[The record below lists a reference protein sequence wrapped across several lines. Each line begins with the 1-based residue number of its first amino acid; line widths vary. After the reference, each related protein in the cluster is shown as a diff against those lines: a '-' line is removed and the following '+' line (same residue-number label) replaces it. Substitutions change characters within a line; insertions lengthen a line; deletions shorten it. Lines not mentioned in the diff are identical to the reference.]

1 MYSLSTAL
9 SPKKKKGENF
19 DFSASLS
26 QLLAWAVRTVALT
39 TVQQIV
45 WILCTFP
52 NFLYINYVY
61 TILTVCVGSPRIGQ
75 LIVWILCTFP
85 NFLYVNYIYIAIAVH
100 IPTYCPY
107 ERMAVVSH
115 VWHASITEQVVIAV
129 RSCVVEPEVTAVE
142 RTVNDITALR
152 ILYRHLI
159 HEIPVQSLKL
169 HFVGSVVEDVIEH
182 QIRVAAED
190 SLPRAPA
197 ADTCDGEVVISYRI
211 VARSGIMYAC

>member
-39 TVQQIV
+39 TVQQ
-45 WILCTFP
+45 
-52 NFLYINYVY
+52 
-61 TILTVCVGSPRIGQ
+61 
-75 LIVWILCTFP
+75 IVWILCTFP